1 MDQDSNVKISNKCCQ
16 KIILAVVKIVFE
28 RFYSILERKTLRIQA
43 ISLYYFLD
51 FSF

>member
-1 MDQDSNVKISNKCCQ
+1 MDQDSNVKISKNAPKNNTT
-16 KIILAVVKIVFE
+16 VVKIVFE
-28 RFYSILERKTLRIQA
+28 RFTNSGKKNLKIQA